1 MTDDDVP
8 PNITLFPPDIIV
20 ARMEQVRLISRDM
33 VSPEDRQQVLKRAA
47 EILLSSCRKSDL
59 KSIDNVTRL

>member
-1 MTDDDVP
+1 MTDDDVS

-20 ARMEQVRLISRDM
+20 ARMEQVRIISRDM

>member
-1 MTDDDVP
+1 MTDDDAS

>member
-1 MTDDDVP
+1 MTDDDAS

-20 ARMEQVRLISRDM
+20 ARMEQVRIISRDM

-59 KSIDNVTRL
+59 TAIDNVTRL

>member
-1 MTDDDVP
+1 MTDDDVS